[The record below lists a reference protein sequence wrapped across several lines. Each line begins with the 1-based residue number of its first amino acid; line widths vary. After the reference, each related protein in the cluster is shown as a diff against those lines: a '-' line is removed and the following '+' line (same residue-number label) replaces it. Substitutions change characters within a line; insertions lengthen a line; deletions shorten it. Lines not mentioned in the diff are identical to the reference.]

1 MKDLS
6 YVKRQ
11 SSPRE
16 SLSVVCLL
24 SPELQEVASS
34 KVLKELIAKVK
45 ALSRTAVKRPPLS
58 GLDNQTPNL

>member
-6 YVKRQ
+6 YVRRQ

-45 ALSRTAVKRPPLS
+45 EEIFEAATLNKEYEVYE
-58 GLDNQTPNL
+58 